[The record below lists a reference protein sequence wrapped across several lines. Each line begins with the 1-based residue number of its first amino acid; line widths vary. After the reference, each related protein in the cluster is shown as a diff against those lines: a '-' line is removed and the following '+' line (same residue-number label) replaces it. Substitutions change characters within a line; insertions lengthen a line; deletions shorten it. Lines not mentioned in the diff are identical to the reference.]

1 MTIEANMKF
10 DTTKEGLYTLFKP
23 YQVML
28 LEHIWELNGNEKVG
42 VNSSRAHKY
51 LLTTSEKKSRASVIF
66 FLNDLVDEGILDY
79 EERTGKGGH
88 HRVYYP
94 KMNRDEYAAYVT
106 GTITVKLGKV
116 FPEAQKLKA

>member
-1 MTIEANMKF
+1 MKF

-28 LEHIWELNGNEKVG
+28 LEHIWDLNENERVG
-42 VNSSRAHKY
+42 VNSSRAHEY

-106 GTITVKLGKV
+106 ECITKKLGTV
-116 FPEAQKLKA
+116 FPAAQKLKA

>member
-1 MTIEANMKF
+1 MKF
-10 DTTKEGLYTLFKP
+10 DTTKEQLNTLFKP
-23 YQVML
+23 YQVIL
-28 LEHIWELNGNEKVG
+28 LEHIWEINENEKVG

-106 GTITVKLGKV
+106 ETITTKLGKV
-116 FPEAQKLKA
+116 FPAAQKLKA

>member
-1 MTIEANMKF
+1 MKF
-10 DTTKEGLYTLFKP
+10 DTTKEGLNTLFKP

-28 LEHIWELNGNEKVG
+28 LEHIWELNENEKVG
-42 VNSSRAHKY
+42 VNSSRAHGY

-66 FLNDLVDEGILDY
+66 FLNDLVDDGILDY

-88 HRVYYP
+88 HRVYFP

-106 GTITVKLGKV
+106 ETVTVKLGKV
-116 FPEAQKLKA
+116 FLAAQKLKA

>member
-1 MTIEANMKF
+1 MKF
-10 DTTKEGLYTLFKP
+10 DTTKDGLYTLFKP

-28 LEHIWELNGNEKVG
+28 LEHIWELNENEKVG
-42 VNSSRAHKY
+42 VNSSRAHEY

-106 GTITVKLGKV
+106 GTVTVKLGNV
-116 FPEAQKLKA
+116 FPEILTLKA